1 MIQHEDWGLIPYR
14 EAWDRQEALRA
25 ARANDDCP
33 DTIIWCE
40 HPRVFTT
47 GRQDCRADWR
57 ASFAAIERAGIEIVS
72 TNRGGRITYHGPGQ
86 LVGYFIMDLRAR
98 GIGVREFVRQ
108 IEALLIQAIAKF
120 GVAATRDPIHP
131 GVWVGSEKVAALGL
145 HVSRGITQ
153 HGFALNYAP
162 QLADYHYIVP
172 CGIADRGV
180 TSLAALTG
188 VAPARPAVCATIE
201 RAAAQIFQ
209 DPLVPASPASK
220 VSPAAASAA

>member
-1 MIQHEDWGLIPYR
+1 MIRLEDWGLIPYR
-14 EAWDRQEALRA
+14 EAWERQEALRT
-25 ARANDDCP
+25 ARAHGDGA

-40 HPRVFTT
+40 HPRVFTL

-57 ASFAAIERAGIEIVS
+57 ASFAAIERAGIEIIE

-86 LVGYFIMDLRAR
+86 LVGYFVLDLRAR
-98 GIGVREFVRQ
+98 GVGVRDFVRQ
-108 IEALLIQAIAKF
+108 IEALLIATVAQF
-120 GVAATRDPIHP
+120 GIIATRDPVHP
-131 GVWVGSEKVAALGL
+131 GVWVGTEKVAALGL

-188 VAPARPAVCATIE
+188 AAPTRTAVCAALE

-209 DPLVPASPASK
+209 EPLVPASPASK
-220 VSPAAASAA
+220 VSPAASAA